1 MIRFVM
7 IFYKSYKETLYLFT
21 NTNIN
26 MRSLLFYIIILLNIS
41 SLKAQFK
48 FSGQVNDKYKNAT
61 AYLTIIEEYQKSDL
75 LITENIIAEYQIDS
89 LQQFVFEGDYLENN
103 SRFYKIHIDNCND
116 AISDAKHLLKHCET
130 SYSTIFIANNTDT
143 ISFPLNSLSQLF
155 CKIKQ
160 SREINTAVLQINA
173 HQENLLA
180 NLQNTKNNKQRKI
193 IYKNCFQ
200 KIQKFSKSFRD
211 PLAELYA
218 FHLYANEKAFYQ
230 PFYKADLINKSY
242 YIDLL
247 KRLKNKYPKAAYVKQ
262 FEKDLNKNKV
272 IMTESNSS
280 IKKYT
285 MYIIG
290 LLLIVSV
297 IINIHLF
304 QKSRNK
310 DGLKIDYKTI
320 LTNQEQN
327 IFELMHQKNS
337 NKNIA
342 AILFI
347 SVSTVKTHIN
357 NIYTKLDISSRKE
370 IDQYF

>member
-1 MIRFVM
+1 MIL
-7 IFYKSYKETLYLFT
+7 YKSYKETLYLST

-160 SREINTAVLQINA
+160 SRE
-173 HQENLLA
+173 E
-180 NLQNTKNNKQRKI
+180 
-193 IYKNCFQ
+193 
-200 KIQKFSKSFRD
+200 
-211 PLAELYA
+211 
-218 FHLYANEKAFYQ
+218 
-230 PFYKADLINKSY
+230 
-242 YIDLL
+242 
-247 KRLKNKYPKAAYVKQ
+247 
-262 FEKDLNKNKV
+262 
-272 IMTESNSS
+272 
-280 IKKYT
+280 
-285 MYIIG
+285 
-290 LLLIVSV
+290 
-297 IINIHLF
+297 
-304 QKSRNK
+304 
-310 DGLKIDYKTI
+310 
-320 LTNQEQN
+320 
-327 IFELMHQKNS
+327 
-337 NKNIA
+337 
-342 AILFI
+342 
-347 SVSTVKTHIN
+347 
-357 NIYTKLDISSRKE
+357 
-370 IDQYF
+370 